1 MPPLW
6 MILPYF
12 LGFVLFGAIVL
23 REFRT
28 FRAALILFGDWTACT
43 FLASAAGSQTE
54 WIGLAIIDGLAALLL
69 LRCRR
74 RMEAVLALSLVA
86 EVVLHLAYGWHE
98 MIHLTARAADYY
110 HWWMTFYVAWGQ
122 AIGLV
127 AWGIANG
134 GKRYSAVD
142 RVRIPVRDGIP
153 ASSLGSRNPAAS
165 LRGRT
170 D

>member
-1 MPPLW
+1 

-28 FRAALILFGDWTACT
+28 FRAALILFGDWAACT
-43 FLASAAGSQTE
+43 FLATVAGSQTE
-54 WIGLAIIDGLAALLL
+54 WIGLAVIDGLAALLL

-86 EVVLHLAYGWHE
+86 EVVLHLSFGWHE
-98 MIHLTARAADYY
+98 VIHITAYAADYY
-110 HWWMTFYVAWGQ
+110 HWWATFYVAWGQ

-127 AWGIANG
+127 AWGITHG
-134 GKRYSAVD
+134 GKRYTAPD
-142 RVRIPVRDGIP
+142 RVLSPVRDGI
-153 ASSLGSRNPAAS
+153 SSPQAGGRNPVSAV
-165 LRGRT
+165 RGRN